1 MVLLGLINLRG
12 VGESV
17 KANVVLT
24 CIELT
29 GLLIIIMI
37 GAAALGAPNH
47 AWLKPGEPHALT
59 MDASPSIPI
68 EGF

>member
-1 MVLLGLINLRG
+1 MAAIAAINFRG

-37 GAAALGAPNH
+37 GAAVVVFIIARTLGMKRIFA
-47 AWLKPGEPHALT
+47 
-59 MDASPSIPI
+59 
-68 EGF
+68 